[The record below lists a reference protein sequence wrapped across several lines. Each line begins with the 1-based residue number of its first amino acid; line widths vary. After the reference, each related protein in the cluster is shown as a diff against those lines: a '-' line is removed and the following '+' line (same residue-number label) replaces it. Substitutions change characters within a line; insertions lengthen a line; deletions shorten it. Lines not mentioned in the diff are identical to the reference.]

1 MAPRLAW
8 GSRPRPE
15 VYPFSKAL
23 CTGCALP
30 PPPPVGSYSRAV
42 VSARP
47 HLLLGLALFAA
58 SFTLA
63 LVFAATGR
71 AEATTLTPDVGIA
84 TATDGAGAV
93 PTLTVDGSPAADGTS
108 GPTTDPAPAPP
119 TDAVPPPTDAVPP
132 PTDAVPPP
140 TDAVPPPTDAVP
152 PPTDA
157 VPPPTDAVPP
167 PTDAVPPPTDAVPPP
182 TDAVPPP
189 TDAVPPPTDAVPP
202 PTDAVPPPTDAVP
215 PPTDAVPPPTDAV
228 PPPTDA
234 VPPPTDSP
242 HDPLGVLGPSLEGV
256 PVATPGPGSD
266 ALVAIVFGSPG
277 SSAPPVNERSGGVAA
292 APGHS
297 RGAPGQPWLP
307 TDSPG
312 PSAPASAPAG
322 SGGAPGGG
330 FFFSGFAA
338 LVAAACFGLAGRSTK
353 RLITSVVAWEPV
365 AFVSLPERP
374 G

>member
-1 MAPRLAW
+1 MAPWLAW

-15 VYPFSKAL
+15 VYPFSKAP
-23 CTGCALP
+23 CTGCALA
-30 PPPPVGSYSRAV
+30 PPPPVESYSRAV

-71 AEATTLTPDVGIA
+71 AEDTALTPDVGTA
-84 TATDGAGAV
+84 TAADNAGAV
-93 PTLTVDGSPAADGTS
+93 PTPTVDGSPAADGTS

-119 TDAVPPPTDAVPP
+119 TDTVPPPTDTVPP
-132 PTDAVPPP
+132 PTD
-140 TDAVPPPTDAVP
+140 T
-152 PPTDA
+152 
-157 VPPPTDAVPP
+157 
-167 PTDAVPPPTDAVPPP
+167 
-182 TDAVPPP
+182 
-189 TDAVPPPTDAVPP
+189 
-202 PTDAVPPPTDAVP
+202 
-215 PPTDAVPPPTDAV
+215 
-228 PPPTDA
+228 

-242 HDPLGVLGPSLEGV
+242 HDPLGVLGPSPGGV
-256 PVATPGPGSD
+256 PVASPGPGSD
-266 ALVAIVFGSPG
+266 ALVAIVFGSPD
-277 SSAPPVNERSGGVAA
+277 SPAPPVNDRSGGVAA

-338 LVAAACFGLAGRSTK
+338 LVAAVCFGLAGRSTK